1 MAIYRN
7 KKLLELCRELPC
19 QVCGRIDGTVC
30 AAHSNQQRDGK
41 GTGIKASDAMIMA
54 ACSDCHYSIDNG
66 NKLSKEERRE
76 IWELGHRLTIKYL
89 IENEYLIVNPSKM

>member
-1 MAIYRN
+1 MPIYRN

-41 GTGIKASDAMIMA
+41 GTGIKASDAMVASM
-54 ACSDCHYSIDNG
+54 CHSCHTQLDNG
-66 NKLSKEERRE
+66 KDLTKEERRE
-76 IWELGHRLTIKYL
+76 IWELAHRLTIKHM
-89 IENEYLIVNPSKM
+89 IENEMLVVK